1 MVDYLEIWSSSSSRL
16 EMLDATFVTIGRL
29 PSNDIALISDAEVSR
44 SHAVLER
51 VGYMWCIRDLGST
64 NGTFLDGVRIHGDRR
79 LHPNAEIRVG
89 STRLLYRAGSGQT
102 AESLTAAPEGTPAI
116 TPRERDVL
124 LALFRF
130 QPPSDMWFEPAS
142 TREMARALH
151 VSDAAV
157 KQHLLHL
164 YDKFHLI
171 GGVNRSRSR
180 LANEALRLGV
190 VQLAE
195 LRDTRATALTDD
207 E

>member
-1 MVDYLEIWSSSSSRL
+1 MVDYLEVWSSAEPRL
-16 EMLDATFVTIGRL
+16 SPLEGTSVTIGRL
-29 PSNDIALISDAEVSR
+29 PSNDIALISDSGVSR

-51 VGYMWCIRDLGST
+51 VGYMWCVHDLGST
-64 NGTFLDGVRIHGDRR
+64 NGTFLDGIRIHGDRP

-89 STRLLYRAGSGQT
+89 QTRLMFRAGTGQT
-102 AESLTAAPEGTPAI
+102 AESITAAPDYVPTV

-130 QPPSDMWFEPAS
+130 QRPSDMWFEPAS
-142 TREMARALH
+142 TREMAHALS

-171 GGVNRSRSR
+171 GSANRTRSR

-190 VQLAE
+190 IQLAE
-195 LRDTRATALTDD
+195 LPPPAPNLPSR
-207 E
+207 